1 MDKGFTDGSTS
12 LEEVID
18 EGFLR
23 WCLKEEKCPCPLN
36 HVGLLKRNLCIL
48 DIFFFLTEYRER
60 RERERT
66 GNKKRQ
72 RVQESKREKE
82 ERKKKVRVKNREG
95 GGKREKE
102 KFLMTVMDL

>member
-1 MDKGFTDGSTS
+1 MDKGVTDGSTS
-12 LEEVID
+12 LEDLID

-48 DIFFFLTEYRER
+48 DIFFFFLTEYRER
-60 RERERT
+60 RERE
-66 GNKKRQ
+66 KEIKRD
-72 RVQESKREKE
+72 REYSKVK
-82 ERKKKVRVKNREG
+82 ERKRKERRKRVKNREG

-102 KFLMTVMDL
+102 KFLMTIMDL